1 MNKELKSKAASVLF
15 FFVIVISCSFIF
27 SVETYAEETYHI
39 RLIADVYNFDG
50 DVIYSEVLDEKDI
63 NQSDEKKYYCYYPV
77 TICNGRY
84 YNGNTSTLL
93 IGEFDSAESLYPYM
107 LCFQSPTESKDFRIK
122 YTMQPICMT
131 WNNVYISLTEE
142 EINSKYGS
150 VERFLGKVDASDT
163 FEGNQYYSYET
174 NTHNLKYGE
183 SYTINPKAKVGYK
196 IYSGDT
202 EGISLAY
209 PTISNDKLNQELNG
223 EISEEY
229 HGFYNGGGTSS
240 NDDPYTVWV
249 KEKNPQLIQG
259 TYTYKKTIGDKS
271 FFLDSK
277 ATTALSYSS
286 SNKKVAIVNSKGK
299 VTIKGTGTTTITV
312 NAQET
317 EKYKKATK
325 KITVKVG
332 KLKSTTLSSVKKS
345 GSKKLKVTW
354 KKYADAD
361 GYEVQ
366 FATKKNFS
374 KSATKSLRVKKAKTT
389 TLTIKKLK
397 SKRTYY
403 VRVRT
408 YKKVNGKIY
417 FSNWTKV
424 KSQKTR

>member
-1 MNKELKSKAASVLF
+1 MNKEIESRVASVF
-15 FFVIVISCSFIF
+15 FLFVIVTGCFFIF
-27 SVETYAEETYHI
+27 SVNTHAEETYHI

-50 DVIYSEVLDEKDI
+50 DLIYSKVLDEKGI
-63 NQSDEKKYYCYYPV
+63 NQSDENKYYCYYPV
-77 TICNGRY
+77 TICNGGY
-84 YNGNTSTLL
+84 YNGNTSSLF
-93 IGEFDSAESLYPYM
+93 IGTFDRAESLYSHM

-122 YTMQPICMT
+122 YTMQPIYMT

-150 VERFLGKVDASDT
+150 VERFLGKVDASSS
-163 FEGNQYYSYET
+163 FEGRQYYSYEE
-174 NTHNLKYGE
+174 NSHYLKYGE
-183 SYTINPKAKVGYK
+183 SYTINPKEKVSYK
-196 IYSGDT
+196 IYSGNT
-202 EGISLAY
+202 EGIALTY
-209 PTISNDKLNQELNG
+209 PTISNDKLSQELNG
-223 EISEEY
+223 EITKEY
-229 HGFYNGGGTSS
+229 GGFYNGGGTSS
-240 NDDPYTVWV
+240 DYPCTVWV
-249 KEKNPQLIQG
+249 KDEEPQTIRG
-259 TYTYKKTIGDKS
+259 TSSYKKTIGDKS

-325 KITVKVG
+325 KIIVKVG